1 MLDKIVLSK
10 DRKRAI
16 VHFDTHSV
24 RFTSDEDVMVLIYE
38 IIIEPSIKNA
48 EYWAEMDRRLA
59 ISLEDTV
66 EIDLTKIDE
75 DAA

>member
-10 DRKRAI
+10 DRKSAV

-24 RFTSDEDVMVLIYE
+24 MFHSDEDVMILIYE

-48 EYWAEMDRRLA
+48 EYWDEMERRY
-59 ISLEDTV
+59 INSLEDTQ
-66 EIDLTKIDE
+66 IIHDK

>member
-10 DRKRAI
+10 DRKSAV

-24 RFTSDEDVMVLIYE
+24 RFHSDEDVMAMIYE
-38 IIIEPSIKNA
+38 IIIEPSLQNKA
-48 EYWAEMDRRLA
+48 YWEEQDRRY
-59 ISLEDTV
+59 INSLEDTQ
-66 EIDLTKIDE
+66 IIHDK

>member
-10 DRKRAI
+10 DRKNAV

-24 RFTSDEDVMVLIYE
+24 RFSSDEDVMVLIYE
-38 IIIEPSIKNA
+38 IVIEPSLKNK
-48 EYWAEMDRRLA
+48 EYWDEMDRRYLL
-59 ISLEDTV
+59 SLEDTV
-66 EIDLTKIDE
+66 KIDMQLNEE

>member
-10 DRKRAI
+10 DRKNAT

-24 RFTSDEDVMVLIYE
+24 HFSSDEDVMVLIYE
-38 IIIEPSIKNA
+38 IIIEPSIKNR
-48 EYWAEMDRRLA
+48 EYWAEMDRRYLE
-59 ISLEDTV
+59 SLEKTQ
-66 EIDLTKIDE
+66 EIKTE

>member
-10 DRKRAI
+10 DRKSAV

-24 RFTSDEDVMVLIYE
+24 HFHSDCDVMVLIYE
-38 IIIEPSIKNA
+38 IIIEPSLQNVA
-48 EYWAEMDRRLA
+48 YWAEMERRH
-59 ISLEDTV
+59 INSLEDTV